1 MSIRMNSINLKLL
14 TCTLIFVQNPY
25 FSLFHTCCPVK
36 FTMIRVSN
44 TIATTYGTIVL
55 LAGDTTNTFVLFR
68 IYFDTLL
75 ARGAVECATVFF
87 YNDKRRKYP
96 MNTKLNKRMNLVKKK
111 KQIHCRAIV
120 FGIRWIESRL
130 SGGFYRNTNT
140 TER

>member
-1 MSIRMNSINLKLL
+1 MHSQVRTPKTFWSWNIFVKIWTTVVFRRHWMSIRMNSINLKLL

-44 TIATTYGTIVL
+44 TIATTHGTIVL

-68 IYFDTLL
+68 VYFDTLL
-75 ARGAVECATVFF
+75 ARGTVECATVFF

-96 MNTKLNKRMNLVKKK
+96 MNTKLN
-111 KQIHCRAIV
+111 I
-120 FGIRWIESRL
+120 
-130 SGGFYRNTNT
+130 TN
-140 TER
+140 EFS